1 MATAQFSP
9 NEMRRQQVSQTGSP
23 RPKNRESTTPRETKT
38 QARHTQSRMLMQ
50 PGEAYTQ
57 NQTQHKDTP
66 CRNILIY
73 GHCRYK
79 DIGCAFSHEQGG
91 TKGTSPPTS
100 TSNQEQQQPQ

>member
-23 RPKNRESTTPRETKT
+23 RPKNP
-38 QARHTQSRMLMQ
+38 
-50 PGEAYTQ
+50 YTQ
-57 NQTQHKDTP
+57 NHTQHKDTP

-79 DIGCAFSHEQGG
+79 DIGCAFSHDQGVS
-91 TKGTSPPTS
+91 KGNSPPTP
-100 TSNQEQQQPQ
+100 NQEPQQLQ

>member
-9 NEMRRQQVSQTGSP
+9 NEMRRQQVNQTTGSP
-23 RPKNRESTTPRETKT
+23 RPKNRESSPRETKT

-50 PGEAYTQ
+50 PGEAYTAY
-57 NQTQHKDTP
+57 KDTP

-79 DIGCAFSHEQGG
+79 DQGCAFSHDTG
-91 TKGTSPPTS
+91 TKGASPPNS
-100 TSNQEQQQPQ
+100 SNQERQPQ

>member
-23 RPKNRESTTPRETKT
+23 RPKNRESTPRET
-38 QARHTQSRMLMQ
+38 RPHSRRTQSRMLMQ

-57 NQTQHKDTP
+57 NQAQHKDTP

-91 TKGTSPPTS
+91 TKGSSPPS
-100 TSNQEQQQPQ
+100 HKQEQQQPQ